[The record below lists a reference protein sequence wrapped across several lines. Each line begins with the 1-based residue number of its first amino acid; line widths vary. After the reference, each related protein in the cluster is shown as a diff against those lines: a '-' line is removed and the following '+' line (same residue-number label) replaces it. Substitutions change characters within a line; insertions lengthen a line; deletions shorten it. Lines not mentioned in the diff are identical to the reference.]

1 MNLINFAMVLI
12 VSLCLLKV
20 LITKKK
26 FVCILYV
33 GQMRDNTAMNTQNHV
48 DWINKQFPSNEYTVH
63 IYFVTDMVNIR
74 ELFQHDFFAS
84 KVKNIVMDY
93 NYKKTPYIYDAR
105 SMTEQSYH
113 EIMNKTT
120 KSYDNLLTKQIETN
134 MRNTYNHVYTKEKKD
149 LTTNFYQFKKLQIGI
164 LLKRMF
170 EKTNGIK
177 YDYTF
182 KIRPDIT
189 FLDIHSNIFV
199 DKTFNGFYIAH
210 DFMFG
215 SYGPLFDKLYDFVE
229 HYGKLKL
236 TSCLD
241 GDYKKSIESDSQRW
255 YKAPE
260 IQLFAY
266 ICKIIN
272 TTPFEN
278 NVVRA
283 RAQLTRQ
290 LKT

>member
-1 MNLINFAMVLI
+1 MHWLI
-12 VSLCLLKV
+12 VILCLLILFKV
-20 LITKKK
+20 SITKRRY
-26 FVCILYV
+26 VCIIYV

-48 DWINKQFPSNEYTVH
+48 DWINKQFPSNEYIVH
-63 IYFVTDMVNIR
+63 IYFVTDVLNKSD
-74 ELFQHDFFAS
+74 LFQHEFFAP

-93 NYKKTPYIYDAR
+93 EYKKPPYIYDAR

-113 EIMNKTT
+113 GIMDKTT
-120 KSYDNLLTKQIETN
+120 KEYDRVLSERIATNL
-134 MRNTYNHVYTKEKKD
+134 RNTYKHVYNKEKED
-149 LTTNFYQFKKLQIGI
+149 LGTNFHQFKKLQVGI
-164 LLKRMF
+164 LLKQNF
-170 EKTNGIK
+170 EKTHGIK

-189 FLDIHSNIFV
+189 FVDPHLNILNTTV
-199 DKTFNGFYIAH
+199 NSFYMAH
-210 DFMFG
+210 DFVFG
-215 SYGPLFDKLYDFVE
+215 CSGPLFDKLYDFID
-229 HYGKLKL
+229 HYGTLNL

-241 GDYKKSIESDSQRW
+241 GNHKKNIESDARRW

-266 ICKIIN
+266 ICKITN

-278 NVVRA
+278 THVSFRT
-283 RAQLTRQ
+283 QLTRQ

>member
-1 MNLINFAMVLI
+1 MNQIHYLMILI

-26 FVCILYV
+26 YVCILYV
-33 GQMRDNTAMNTQNHV
+33 GQMRDNTVMNTRNHV
-48 DWINKQFPSNEYTVH
+48 DWINKQFPSNEYIVH
-63 IYFVTDMVNIR
+63 IYFVTDVLNKR
-74 ELFQHDFFAS
+74 ALFQHDFFAS
-84 KVKNIVMDY
+84 KVKNIVLDY
-93 NYKKTPYIYDAR
+93 NYEKTPYIYDAR

-120 KSYDNLLTKQIETN
+120 KAYDNLLTKQIETN
-134 MRNTYNHVYTKEKKD
+134 LRNTYNHVYTEEEDD
-149 LTTNFYQFKKLQIGI
+149 LTTNFYQFKKLQVGI
-164 LLKRMF
+164 LLKQMF

-189 FLDIHSNIFV
+189 FIDLHSNMFL
-199 DKTFNGFYIAH
+199 DKTFSGFYIAH
-210 DFMFG
+210 DFVFG
-215 SYGPLFDKLYDFVE
+215 SSGPLFDKLYDFVD
-229 HYGKLKL
+229 HYGKVNL

-241 GDYKKSIESDSQRW
+241 GVYKKDIESDSRRW

-266 ICKIIN
+266 ICKITN

-278 NVVRA
+278 NVVRFE
-283 RAQLTRQ
+283 AQLTRQ